1 MSDIEFKFA
10 WRKNDRALEEG
21 AMEFWTRLRLLPR
34 NVTPEQRSKE
44 LCAVAL
50 QDGRVIALTTATVE
64 AMKQFRC
71 RMAVYRIATQPAVRR
86 RDVTAELAEFTRLQ
100 MEEWSLEHP
109 EEGVMGLA
117 AIIQARQFVT
127 QRPSV
132 FWPGQMTFMGYTET
146 GHQVRVAWFKHATVS
161 TEWPP
166 RPVAAA
172 AQRHLGP

>member
-1 MSDIEFKFA
+1 MAEIDFRLA
-10 WRKNDRALEEG
+10 WRKNDSALE
-21 AMEFWTRLRLLPR
+21 AAATEFWTRLKLLPR
-34 NVTPEQRSKE
+34 NVTPQQRAKE
-44 LCAVAL
+44 LCTMAL
-50 QDGRVIALTTATVE
+50 RDGQVICLTTATVE

-86 RDVTAELAEFTRLQ
+86 RDVTAELAEYTLAQ
-100 MEEWSLEHP
+100 MEEWSLQHP
-109 EEGVMGLA
+109 EEGIMGLA

-146 GHQVRVAWFKHATVS
+146 GHQIRVAWFKHATVS

-166 RPVAAA
+166 RPVGAG
-172 AQRHLGP
+172 AQRRLSP